1 MGIFSRRKEEVR
13 AEEVITPEVDNVLL
27 EALLGRTTLTKEQA
41 LNIPSVAGCVKYA
54 SNMVSMLPIKL
65 YKENGDKTDEVKG
78 DDRVRLLND
87 DTGDTLDALQ
97 MWRAVVEDYY
107 LGKGGYVYIKKTGN
121 SVDSLHYVEEQK
133 ISIATNQDPILKDFD
148 IHVIGTPY
156 KRYDFLKILRNTK
169 NGAEGQSIVEEN
181 SKILNVAYISLVF
194 EQNLVEKG
202 GNKKGFLK
210 STKKLDQLALNTLKD
225 AYKKLYSNTSE
236 NVVVLND
243 GIDFKESSNTSV
255 EMQLNENKRT
265 NSEEICKLFQ
275 FSTGVINGTASDVE
289 HKNAF
294 NAGIMPILK
303 AIESALNR
311 DLLLEKEK
319 GSYYFAFDVKEM
331 LKGSIKERYEAYSI
345 GIDKGFMNIDEVRY
359 IEDMPGFGIDWINLG
374 LNSVLYDTKTKSI
387 YTPNTNKQTDMTQV
401 ETELDKEPKKG
412 IVETKEGV
420 EE

>member
-1 MGIFSRRKEEVR
+1 MGIFSRRKEELR
-13 AEEVITPEVDNVLL
+13 AEEVVTPEVDSVLL
-27 EALLGRTTLTKEQA
+27 EALLGRTTLSKEQA

-65 YKENGDKTDEVKG
+65 YKEDGDKTEEVK
-78 DDRVRLLND
+78 DDNRIKLLND

-97 MWRAVVEDYY
+97 MWRAVVEDYF
-107 LGKGGYVYIKKTGN
+107 LGKGAYVYIN
-121 SVDSLHYVEEQK
+121 SLNNYLLSLHYIEEK
-133 ISIATNQDPILKDFD
+133 NISIVTNQDPIFKDFD
-148 IHVIGTPY
+148 IHVIGVPY
-156 KRYDFLKILRNTK
+156 ERYRFLKILRNTK
-169 NGAEGQSIVEEN
+169 DGARGKSIIEEN
-181 SKILNVAYISLVF
+181 PNILGVVYNSLIF

-210 STKKLDQLALNTLKD
+210 SSKKLDQPALNALKD
-225 AYKKLYSNTSE
+225 AYRKLYSNTSE

-255 EMQLNENKRT
+255 EMQLNENKKT

-275 FSTGVINGTASDVE
+275 FSSGVINGTGSETE

-294 NAGIMPILK
+294 NTGIMPILK
-303 AIESALNR
+303 AIESALNK
-311 DLLLEKEK
+311 DLLLEREK

-331 LKGSIKERYEAYSI
+331 LKGSIKERYEAYQI
-345 GIDKGFMNIDEVRY
+345 GIDKGFMKIDEVRY

-387 YTPNTNKQTDMTQV
+387 YTPNTDKQSDMTQV
-401 ETELDKEPKKG
+401 KTEPEKETKQSP
-412 IVETKEGV
+412 VETKEGA